1 PKAGSRS
8 PLPTSSASP
17 SSSSAWGRA
26 WTTCGPSTRP
36 TSRARSWPAERV
48 AHDRR
53 RSYRSDMAFVA
64 YTIYPGVTHEQ
75 ADQLLVKLGLAEQP
89 APGQIV
95 SVSSEHA
102 GVMESFELWM
112 TREAAERYL
121 DDRLRPAMLD
131 AGIHTH
137 PEMRLVPLHN
147 AFAPDIDTLARIGAY
162 SLPAGISP
170 IR

>member
-1 PKAGSRS
+1 
-8 PLPTSSASP
+8 
-17 SSSSAWGRA
+17 
-26 WTTCGPSTRP
+26 
-36 TSRARSWPAERV
+36 
-48 AHDRR
+48 
-53 RSYRSDMAFVA
+53 MAFVA
-64 YTIYPGVTHEQ
+64 YTIYPGVTQEQ
-75 ADQLLVKLGLAEQP
+75 YDQLLVKLGLDEQP

-121 DDRLRPAMLD
+121 DDRLRPAMID

-147 AFAPDIDTLARIGAY
+147 AFTPDLDTLARIGAY
-162 SLPAGISP
+162 SLPAGVSP